1 MGRIQKNIKQ
11 NYWGR
16 AALFLKRQL
25 RQVQAGGWPIFSR
38 KLLMLLYMIAALP
51 VVLLIRLLRPFIVI
65 RCGQLFSEQIGH
77 FAGNTEVYL
86 CERDAGINVPRRQ
99 PFVDILYHM
108 PFVCNSQLK
117 KMWDRSLHVIPF
129 NIYIYSID
137 RLNHFLPGGQ
147 AHGNLMPNNDRDVY
161 GLMDSIPPHLSFTAN
176 EEQLG
181 ETGLNNLGIP
191 EGTAFVCFH
200 ARDSA
205 YHKNTFQNFDASY
218 HDYRDSN
225 IHSYVLAAEEL
236 TRRGSY
242 AIRMGA
248 VVSEAL
254 NTSDPR
260 IIDYA
265 ANGQRND
272 FMDIYLGAQCSFFI
286 SSGTGIDAIPTIFRR
301 LIVFV
306 NFVPL
311 EYGQY
316 WRSGNLFIPKKHW
329 LQDESRFMT
338 FREILDSGA
347 GRFLRSQQFEE
358 QGIELVENT
367 PEEIAAVV
375 VEMDDRLKG
384 TWQATEED
392 EELQRR
398 FWSLFKPSDI
408 NGVFRARIGAEFL
421 RRHREWLE

>member
-1 MGRIQKNIKQ
+1 M
-11 NYWGR
+11 
-16 AALFLKRQL
+16 
-25 RQVQAGGWPIFSR
+25 FSR

-51 VVLLIRLLRPFIVI
+51 IVLLVRLLRPFIVI
-65 RCGQLFSEQIGH
+65 RFGQLYSAQIGH

-86 CERDAGINVPRRQ
+86 CERDAGINVPRQ

-161 GLMDSIPPHLSFTAN
+161 GLMDGTPPHLSFTAD

-205 YHKNTFQNFDASY
+205 YIKKTFPNFDASY
-218 HDYRDSN
+218 HDHRDSDIRN
-225 IHSYVLAAEEL
+225 YIPAAVEL
-236 TRRGSY
+236 SRRGYY

-248 VVSEAL
+248 VVTETL

-265 ANGQRND
+265 ANGQRSE
-272 FMDIYLGAQCSFFI
+272 FMDIYLCAKCSFFI
-286 SSGTGIDAIPTIFRR
+286 SSGTGIDAIPTTFRR

-311 EYGQY
+311 EYGRNWQ
-316 WRSGNLFIPKKHW
+316 SGNLFIPKKHW
-329 LQDESRFMT
+329 LRDESRFMT
-338 FREILDSGA
+338 FREILASGA
-347 GRFLRSQQFEE
+347 GRFLRAQQFKEKR
-358 QGIELVENT
+358 IELIENT
-367 PEEIAAVV
+367 PEEIATVV
-375 VEMDDRLKG
+375 VEMDERIKG

-392 EELQRR
+392 EKLQLR